1 MVKFYDTNAI
11 LELQEKIFNDFF
23 YVSSVTLEEL
33 ENIKTNKDKSE
44 EVKFKARKMARL
56 LLENDKDFDKVYN
69 VIVYDKEIGKVLDE
83 YQLEHTPDNKICACA
98 YMLRQTTD
106 VNFITNDI
114 CCYIIAKNVFSLNV
128 EVAKENKFDMYKGY
142 LEVEM
147 SEEEMS
153 AFFQNPQENFY
164 GLLINQYL
172 IIKNLEKDN
181 VYKWNGEE
189 YIKVVSTNFK
199 SKDFKVIKPK
209 NEYQI
214 CAMDSIQENMI
225 TMLFGRSASGKTLLP
240 IAYASQMMDK
250 GKYKNITFIYSYD
263 TLKGAKELGFE
274 KGDHI
279 TKLLNYGAIG
289 NILSTKFGDMLEV
302 ERKIDDG
309 IIDII
314 PTANIRGVSL
324 SNSIVIVT
332 EAQNLDPYTL
342 KTIIQRCEDDC
353 KLIIEGDLL
362 EQTDTYHAVSGMK
375 RFEEIFAGNK
385 NVGVV
390 KLKGNFRSEMG
401 ELADMM

>member
-44 EVKFKARKMARL
+44 EIKFKARKMARL

-375 RFEEIFAGNK
+375 RFEEVFAGNK
-385 NVGVV
+385 NVGIV